1 MSYKVYVHKQYC
13 DWVSQILI
21 YFFYFYFF
29 AFLLMSSLIP
39 ELAHFSLLSS
49 LLLPI
54 ITVGSAHDNY
64 GGTHGLY
71 RPFFPP
77 RAPSP
82 IPIPTFPIK
91 KLINFVLFTLPWYVS
106 AARELPSCSPGSL
119 YGAALAGHFHGSLH
133 LVHWIPTTIFLGRI
147 PQTNR
152 PNY

>member
-1 MSYKVYVHKQYC
+1 
-13 DWVSQILI
+13 
-21 YFFYFYFF
+21 
-29 AFLLMSSLIP
+29 MSSLIP

-82 IPIPTFPIK
+82 IPTFPIK

-106 AARELPSCSPGSL
+106 AARELPSSV
-119 YGAALAGHFHGSLH
+119 ALGVFMEQL
-133 LVHWIPTTIFLGRI
+133 
-147 PQTNR
+147 
-152 PNY
+152 

>member
-1 MSYKVYVHKQYC
+1 MCLPFSFSIFIPRGNRQDQVCMSYKVYVHEQYC

-54 ITVGSAHDNY
+54 ISTAHTVGSAHDNY

-82 IPIPTFPIK
+82 IPTFPIK
-91 KLINFVLFTLPWYVS
+91 KLINFVLFTLPWYSLVC
-106 AARELPSCSPGSL
+106 LCSQGTS
-119 YGAALAGHFHGSLH
+119 
-133 LVHWIPTTIFLGRI
+133 FL
-147 PQTNR
+147 
-152 PNY
+152 

>member
-1 MSYKVYVHKQYC
+1 
-13 DWVSQILI
+13 
-21 YFFYFYFF
+21 
-29 AFLLMSSLIP
+29 MSSLIP

-54 ITVGSAHDNY
+54 ISTAHTVGSAHDNY

-77 RAPSP
+77 RAPS
-82 IPIPTFPIK
+82 PIPTFPIK